1 MFNLDTWQEIWATI
15 SKNKLRTL
23 LTAFSVSWGIFL
35 LIFMIGS
42 GTGFK
47 NGVEYE
53 FRDDAANTLY
63 INSGSTTIA
72 SDGLQKGRRIQFKN
86 SDISSLLTDVSGI
99 ESYSGRVFLGS
110 KTVKYG
116 KEKYAYR
123 LMGVHP
129 GHKDIEYT
137 IMIQGRFINEFDIK
151 QNRKICLVGDE
162 VAKSL
167 FGSIEEASGKWVN
180 IAGIAF
186 QVVGVFRDEGDEGQS
201 SVIYIPISTAQLAY
215 GRSNNVNQILVT
227 MATQDV
233 GVSLGI
239 EGDSKSLLQQRHT
252 VNPND
257 PEAIRTFNLLQ
268 EFKQIMGLISA
279 INLALWIVGIFTIV
293 AGIVGV
299 GNIMLIVVKE
309 RTREI
314 GIRKALGAT
323 PFSIVSLFLQESILI
338 TFIAGYLGLIT
349 GLGLIEGIQF
359 LLMENGGGVQFFRN
373 PNVNVN
379 AAITATVLLAV
390 SGAIAGFFPALKAA
404 KLPPIEALRDE

>member
-1 MFNLDTWQEIWATI
+1 MFNFDTWQEIWATI

-35 LIFMIGS
+35 LVFMIGS

-53 FRDDAANTLY
+53 FRDDASNTLF
-63 INSGSTTIA
+63 INSGVTTVA

-86 SDISSLLTDVSGI
+86 ADVGSLTNEVGKI
-99 ESYSGRVFLGS
+99 EEFSGRVFLGN
-110 KTVKYG
+110 KTVKYQ

-129 GHKDIEYT
+129 GHKVIEAT
-137 IMIQGRFINEFDIK
+137 IMINGRYINEIDINE
-151 QNRKICLVGDE
+151 NRKICLVGDE

-167 FGSIEEASGKWVN
+167 FGSIDQANSKWIN
-180 IAGIAF
+180 IGGIAF
-186 QVVGVFRDEGDEGQS
+186 QVVGVFKDEGDEGQS
-201 SVIYIPISTAQLAY
+201 SVIYIPISTAQLAF
-215 GRSNNVNQILVT
+215 GQSNNVNQILVT

-233 GVSLGI
+233 GVSLAI
-239 EGDSKSLLQQRHT
+239 EGNSKTLLQKRHT

-268 EFKQIMGLISA
+268 EFKQIMGLLNA
-279 INLALWIVGIFTIV
+279 INIALWIVGLFTIV

-314 GIRKALGAT
+314 GVRKALGAT
-323 PFSIVSLFLQESILI
+323 PLSIVSLFLQESILI

-349 GLGLIEGIQF
+349 GLGLIEGIQY
-359 LLMENGGGVQFFRN
+359 LLLENGGGVQFFRN
-373 PNVNVN
+373 PNVNVH

-404 KLPPIEALRDE
+404 NLPPIEALRDE

>member
-1 MFNLDTWQEIWATI
+1 MFNFDTWQEIWATI
-15 SKNKLRTL
+15 SKNKLRTV

-35 LIFMIGS
+35 LVFMIGT

-53 FRDDAANTLY
+53 FRDDAANTLF
-63 INSGSTTIA
+63 INSGQTTIA

-86 SDISSLLTDVSGI
+86 DDISSLNNDVEKI
-99 ESYSGRVFLGS
+99 ENYSGRVFLGS

-129 GHKDIEYT
+129 GHKAIEYT
-137 IMIQGRFINEFDIK
+137 IMVNGRYINELDIQK
-151 QNRKICLVGDE
+151 NRKICLVGDE
-162 VAKSL
+162 VAESL
-167 FGSIEEASGKWVN
+167 FGSIDQANGKWVN

-201 SVIYIPISTAQLAY
+201 SVIYIPISTAQIAF
-215 GRSNNVNQILVT
+215 GQSNNVNSILVT

-239 EGDSKSLLQQRHT
+239 EENSKSLLQQRHT

-268 EFKQIMGLISA
+268 EFKQIMGLLKA
-279 INLALWIVGIFTIV
+279 INVALWVVGIFTIV

-314 GIRKALGAT
+314 GVRKALGAT
-323 PFSIVSLFLQESILI
+323 PLSIVSLFLQESILI
-338 TFIAGYLGLIT
+338 TFIAGYFGLIT
-349 GLGLIEGIQF
+349 GLGLIEGIQY

-373 PNVNVN
+373 PNVNVH